1 MKNQRFAF
9 VKPASKCEQ
18 LAAATALEIWVEA
31 KGPNSIMIPCPPFF
45 PHLASQWMIDTWM
58 SFTVSGLVLLPILL
72 CCFVI
77 QSPFCMCHH
86 EEQQAEVA
94 SSLSRTHGIE
104 MKAASMKWISLLRK
118 SHTSWFGLTF
128 STVTRKKKQNA
139 GSTSKAKAYVL
150 FVRIG
155 SICTWRPWRKPNQIR
170 CFFITRTLHQES
182 LHGATSFVWLAHPGA
197 IYSGGLEKTWC
208 IPGFFREASSRLI
221 IGWMR
226 VLALETSKFLS
237 LTQPRHHSD
246 VAAWDTFSRI
256 GKRSQHDFAH
266 ASQQYVSSSRNDRVE
281 ATYIKRFT
289 APIAFV
295 WCKTQSP

>member
-77 QSPFCMCHH
+77 QSPFCMWHH

-128 STVTRKKKQNA
+128 STVTRKKKQNV
-139 GSTSKAKAYVL
+139 GSTSKAKHM
-150 FVRIG
+150 
-155 SICTWRPWRKPNQIR
+155 
-170 CFFITRTLHQES
+170 FFSSELDPF
-182 LHGATSFVWLAHPGA
+182 APGA
-197 IYSGGLEKTWC
+197 HEGNPINSGVFHHSHPPSRVSAWSH
-208 IPGFFREASSRLI
+208 FFCVISTPRRHLVGGVGEDLVYP
-221 IGWMR
+221 R
-226 VLALETSKFLS
+226 VFPWSKFTFDHRMDETPRSRPQSFLVPWN
-237 LTQPRHHSD
+237 TRHHSD

-256 GKRSQHDFAH
+256 GKRSQHDFGH
-266 ASQQYVSSSRNDRVE
+266 ASQQYVSTSRNDRVE